1 MPLNRRLLFCPSA
14 QLPEPLGA
22 SDATRLSHGAGEA
35 VWLCL
40 RHVIGSRT
48 SPEPQDSALLELVPS
63 SQEGTFSFL
72 TSLPVSTPRD
82 LGSWSSSLSQV
93 WPPLGQQWLT
103 PHHAVPFFTLLG
115 YSGHYPHKRCY
126 VFLPRSTAGC
136 RWYSW
141 GREEHC
147 LSRGLL
153 LSGGQSST
161 AAVLSQLLPYCP
173 SSSACAWS
181 ITCTGGKL
189 PFPLLQGSLWGSIS
203 LKNSSFLFWWMPT
216 CSAIC
221 RWKALPK
228 SQLAKHESSTGVR
241 ESGIYF
247 MLRLHFSHTS

>member
-48 SPEPQDSALLELVPS
+48 SPEPRDSALVELVPS
-63 SQEGTFSFL
+63 SQEGAFSFL

-136 RWYSW
+136 RWYSR

-161 AAVLSQLLPYCP
+161 TAVTATALLPQPVPGVLHAQGANCP
-173 SSSACAWS
+173 SHCSEVHFGAIFLWKTALSSSGECLLVLLFA
-181 ITCTGGKL
+181 GGKHS
-189 PFPLLQGSLWGSIS
+189 QNHSWQS
-203 LKNSSFLFWWMPT
+203 T
-216 CSAIC
+216 
-221 RWKALPK
+221 KAALGWEN
-228 SQLAKHESSTGVR
+228 QA
-241 ESGIYF
+241 F
-247 MLRLHFSHTS
+247 TSC